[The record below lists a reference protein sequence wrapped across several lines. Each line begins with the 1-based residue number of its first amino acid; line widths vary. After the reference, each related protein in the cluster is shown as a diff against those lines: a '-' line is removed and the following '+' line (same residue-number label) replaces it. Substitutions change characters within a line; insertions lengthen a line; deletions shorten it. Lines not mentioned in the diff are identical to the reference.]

1 MNERELRQA
10 LKAAS
15 DRFEAAKTA
24 NNIEE
29 MRAATK
35 EVAEKRELLDMEMS
49 NQANKVPDLIEPT
62 GKAKTADRSIAELD
76 DVELEKRYE
85 KTFLKAIRA
94 KSLNSEDQEVFER
107 VKEKRAFS
115 STVDVDGG
123 LIVPEDVQTKINEF
137 KRTFIALEQCVTT
150 ERVSMKSGSRVLEA
164 NADLVPFADIN
175 EWGEIAEIDSPKF
188 TQMAY
193 AIKDYA
199 GILPIPNTLLQDTD
213 QNLLAYVAKWIAKKS
228 VFTRN
233 VKILALLNAL
243 TVQALANIDDIKT
256 VFNVALDPS
265 IAVSSQVV
273 TNQDGF
279 NHLDQLKDIDGRY
292 VLQPNPLD
300 ATQKLL
306 FGKPVIVL
314 PNKNLPSTVDVT
326 DGTLA
331 PLFLGDLKEAVILFD
346 RGVYEIKTTDIG
358 GKSFT
363 RNTTDMR
370 VIDRFDIKT
379 WDAEAV
385 IAGTLVVAAP

>member
-15 DRFEAAKTA
+15 DRFEAAKKENKT
-24 NNIEE
+24 EE
-29 MRAATK
+29 MRAAAK
-35 EVAEKRELLDMEMS
+35 EVAETRELLDMELS
-49 NQANKVPDLIEPT
+49 VRANQAPVITEPAKPNKE
-62 GKAKTADRSIAELD
+62 DRAISELTD
-76 DVELEKRYE
+76 DELEKRYE

-137 KRTFIALEQCVTT
+137 KRTFIALEQYVTT

-326 DGTLA
+326 NGTLA

>member
-15 DRFEAAKTA
+15 DRFEAAKKENKT
-24 NNIEE
+24 EE
-29 MRAATK
+29 MRAAAK
-35 EVAEKRELLDMEMS
+35 EVAETRELLDMELS
-49 NQANKVPDLIEPT
+49 VRANQAPAIDEPK
-62 GKAKTADRSIAELD
+62 KAKTEDRAISELTD
-76 DVELEKRYE
+76 AELEKRYE

-123 LIVPEDVQTKINEF
+123 LIVPKDVQTKINEF
-137 KRTFIALEQCVTT
+137 KRTFIALEQYVTT

-326 DGTLA
+326 NGTLA

>member
-35 EVAEKRELLDMEMS
+35 EVAEKRELLDMELS
-49 NQANKVPDLIEPT
+49 NQANKVPDLIEPKA
-62 GKAKTADRSIAELD
+62 KAKTDRSIAELN

-85 KTFLKAIRA
+85 KTFLKAIRS
-94 KSLNSEDQEVFER
+94 KSLNAEDQEIFER
-107 VKEKRAFS
+107 VQEKRAFS
-115 STVDVDGG
+115 STVDADGG

-137 KRTFIALEQCVTT
+137 KRTFIALEQYVTT

-243 TVQALANIDDIKT
+243 TVQALADIDDIKT

-331 PLFLGDLKEAVILFD
+331 PVFLGDLKEAIILFD

-370 VIDRFDIKT
+370 VIDRFDIKE
-379 WDAEAV
+379 WDKEAV
-385 IAGTLVVAAP
+385 IAGTLVVVAP